1 MVQPI
6 AQTLLSAGR
15 TVMSN
20 PRQTECARSA
30 IELMAAWL
38 ESPDGPPDRLV
49 ESLRSH
55 IEEHPS
61 KDRLIGAAELVMGM
75 TYLCGSLLVMR
86 ELETGITA
94 QETLLDLALEYAG
107 D

>member
-1 MVQPI
+1 MPN
-6 AQTLLSAGR
+6 AQ
-15 TVMSN
+15 
-20 PRQTECARSA
+20 QTACARSA

-38 ESPDGPPDRLV
+38 DCPDGPPDRLV
-49 ESLRSH
+49 ERLRSH
-55 IEEHPS
+55 VEGHPS
-61 KDRLIGAAELVMGM
+61 QDSLIGAAELVMGM

-86 ELETGITA
+86 EFETGITA